1 MAQLISNTKRL
12 VSLDIFRGIAIASMI
27 LVNNPGSWKYIYP
40 PLEHAP
46 WHGCTPTDLIFPFFL
61 FIVGVA
67 MAFSFAKYTDDNR
80 PDIKVYWRILR
91 RGALLFGFGLL
102 LAIFSPFLDLILKGI
117 PIDFGKLRIMGV
129 LQRISLA
136 YMLASFAVLNLKR
149 RQNRV
154 LALILLIGYWA
165 AMLLIP
171 VPGYGAG
178 NLTPEGNL
186 AAYIDRLILG
196 THIFKGGPF
205 DPEGLFSTLPSVVT
219 VLFGYFT
226 GAWLRIQGIKSR
238 TSVKLAIFGLICVI
252 IGHFWGLIFPIN
264 KQLWTSSYVVYTA
277 GWALLLLALC
287 YELIEVRRLKRLGF
301 PLEVMGLNAIFLFVG
316 SGLFARI
323 LNKTQI
329 GVGEKAPST
338 YTWIYEKLFASWA
351 GAMNGSLF
359 FAITIVLFW
368 WVILYAMYRRRWFLK
383 I

>member
-1 MAQLISNTKRL
+1 MAQLISDTKRL
-12 VSLDIFRGIAIASMI
+12 VSLDVFRGIAIASMI

-102 LAIFSPFLDLILKGI
+102 LAIFSPFLDLILKGA

-149 RQNRV
+149 RQNMV

-165 AMLLIP
+165 AMQLIP

-178 NLTPEGNL
+178 NLSPEGNL
-186 AAYIDRLILG
+186 AGYIDKLILG
-196 THIFKGGPF
+196 THIYKGGLF
-205 DPEGLFSTLPSVVT
+205 DPEGLFSTLPAVVT

-238 TSVKLAIFGLICVI
+238 TSVNLAIFGLICVI

-338 YTWIYEKLFASWA
+338 YTWIYENLFASWA
-351 GAMNGSLF
+351 GAINGSLF
-359 FAITIVLFW
+359 FAITTVLFW

-383 I
+383 L